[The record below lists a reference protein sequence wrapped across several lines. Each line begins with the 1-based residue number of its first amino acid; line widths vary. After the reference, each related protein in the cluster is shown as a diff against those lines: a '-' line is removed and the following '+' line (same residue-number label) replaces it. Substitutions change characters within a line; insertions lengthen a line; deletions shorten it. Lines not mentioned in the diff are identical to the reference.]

1 MNNICGFPDIVQHI
15 TQVEKSDERSCSPD
29 VRSYNPNEILQA
41 SDKKSS
47 SLKSCI
53 KSYCIFFEDR
63 TCNLFSI
70 QICSDILRRY

>member
-1 MNNICGFPDIVQHI
+1 MKSTLHA
-15 TQVEKSDERSCSPD
+15 QVEKSDERSCSPD

-63 TCNLFSI
+63 TYNFFQYKFVVI
-70 QICSDILRRY
+70 F